1 MSNVLIGIIGVI
13 LFIGLAL
20 AGALFLGPRFQEATL
35 NSKASAMAQSVH
47 QLASAANLYEVQEGR
62 TLTSANA
69 GAVTN
74 ALVSAGYLKSPPV
87 NPVASWTFDGN
98 NDTGTYSGRVT
109 VVHAGMP
116 LNDTNARICA
126 ILARQGGLTLGS
138 DGSPPAQAT
147 LPSTKFGCFRANGYV
162 DDVYLAYERI

>member
-35 NSKASAMAQSVH
+35 NSKASAMATAIH
-47 QLASAANLYEVQEGR
+47 QVASAANLYEVQEGKG
-62 TLTSANA
+62 LTSANA

-74 ALVSAGYLKSPPV
+74 TLVSSGYLKSPPV
-87 NPVASWTFDGN
+87 NPVIGWTFDGN
-98 NDTGTYSGRVT
+98 NDTGTYTGRVT

-116 LNDTNARICA
+116 LDSTSERICA
-126 ILARQGGLTLGS
+126 MLAKQGGIALGA
-138 DGSPPAQAT
+138 DGKPPKQAT
-147 LPSTKFGCFRANGYV
+147 LPNAKMGCFRADGYV
-162 DDVYLAYERI
+162 DDVFLAFERI

>member
-35 NSKASAMAQSVH
+35 NSKASAMVQSVH
-47 QLASAANLYEVQEGR
+47 QMASAASLYELQEGKG
-62 TLTSANA
+62 LVSANA

-74 ALVSAGYLKSPPV
+74 ALVSAGYLKAPPV

-98 NDTGTYSGRVT
+98 TDAGTYSGRVT

-116 LNDTNARICA
+116 LNATNARICSMIA
-126 ILARQGGLTLGS
+126 KQGGMTVA
-138 DGSPPAQAT
+138 DDATPPAQAT
-147 LPSTKFGCFRANGYV
+147 LPAAKMGCFRANGYV
-162 DDVYLAYERI
+162 DDVYLVYERI